1 MNPAYICLVVLVL
14 APPIVLQAADTLG
27 DVPAFSGPTPGV
39 LRTISIPTVDISG
52 DTERHVIVARGTD
65 KDYQGHCDT
74 VLMGDGKTMFA
85 AWCMNHAGHLG
96 PLARSDDGGLTWS
109 PLLNVPANWQEVQKT
124 TPVIHRLTDPHG
136 VERLFLIGGCDFP
149 GNIRRSVSEDGGK
162 TWAPMVEVGLVGEV
176 APKSILPF
184 DDGKRLIMWSD
195 RRDPRNAKDPHP
207 VVWQS
212 ESLDGGLT
220 WSNERIILIVPGQW
234 AQPSVIRSADQR
246 RLLMLMRENTRKHNS
261 LYSLSTDDARNW
273 SEPKELP
280 AALTGDRHVIKRA
293 PDGRLVVAFRD
304 MAKTSNTY
312 GHYVAWVGTFEDIEN
327 GREGQYRIKL
337 LHNANRTASDSPGAG
352 NTDCGYSDLELL
364 DDGTITATTYIKYA
378 DGPEKSSVVSTRFK
392 LSETDALVK
401 QTESTAVVPNG
412 LSDGENV
419 LLPMPLDATRVVAP
433 SSTLDPSSVSTRS
446 WQKRV
451 AAHAGLLSSV
461 KWTPVADTLPTRKGG
476 FFEKGIEYVGVPYSS
491 VRSEGRNIGFDIA
504 LRTFLAAVEN
514 PSSVIY
520 TENLSGK
527 VPNAAAYY
535 GSVCSAYTSY
545 ALGCG
550 FPEVSRRYGP
560 EIKTGVVLV
569 HPQSAHEAQVGD
581 VIYTPH
587 ATKTSGSHVEIIT
600 DVKRDQDGRVR
611 SVRVE
616 ESRPPTTRI
625 TDRTSANLDAHLA
638 ERNKQLFRIANP
650 DAWRGDN
657 RAESLRFPNFKL
669 DAEPPTINRALLL
682 DLGDWVPYQKTS
694 PVKFNVMDRDH
705 RGVKALVIRRGGE
718 VVEEIAIDGPGLHE
732 RRFDICGDYTAD
744 VIHTDGTSSTACE
757 FAVCDLELSL
767 PSDHISIGNDW
778 QVNFKAENMDV
789 IAVYLWNSDD
799 SYGRH
804 PLFLTPEQQAAGTLT
819 IAGELLNMPGTLQV
833 WLIGEHHLGRLKL
846 RKDIP
851 LVK

>member
-1 MNPAYICLVVLVL
+1 MKPAYICLVALVL
-14 APPIVLQAADTLG
+14 APPVAPQAADTVG

-39 LRTISIPTVDISG
+39 FRTISIPTVDISG
-52 DTERHVIVARGTD
+52 DTERQVIVAGGTD

-74 VLMGDGKTMFA
+74 VLMADGKTMFA
-85 AWCMNHAGHLG
+85 AWCLNHAGHLG
-96 PLARSDDGGLTWS
+96 PLARSDDGGLAWS
-109 PLLNVPANWQEVQKT
+109 KER
-124 TPVIHRLTDPHG
+124 VI
-136 VERLFLIGGCDFP
+136 
-149 GNIRRSVSEDGGK
+149 
-162 TWAPMVEVGLVGEV
+162 LV
-176 APKSILPF
+176 
-184 DDGKRLIMWSD
+184 
-195 RRDPRNAKDPHP
+195 
-207 VVWQS
+207 
-212 ESLDGGLT
+212 
-220 WSNERIILIVPGQW
+220 VPGQW
-234 AQPSVIRSADQR
+234 AQPSVIRSADQQ
-246 RLLMLMRENTRKHNS
+246 RLVMLMRENTRKDNS
-261 LYSLSTDDARNW
+261 LYSVSTDDARNW

-378 DGPEKSSVVSTRFK
+378 AGPEKSSVVSTRFK

-401 QTESTAVVPNG
+401 QTDSTAGVPNG
-412 LSDGENV
+412 LSDGENL
-419 LLPMPLDATRVVAP
+419 LLPNA
-433 SSTLDPSSVSTRS
+433 LDPSSVSTRS

-476 FFEKGIEYVGVPYSS
+476 FFEKGIEYVGIPYSS

-560 EIKTGVVLV
+560 EIKTGVVRV

-625 TDRTSANLDAHLA
+625 TDRTAANLDAHLA